1 MQEEANMPNDRNTIG
16 GEPSG
21 HWQDV
26 PSRGESY
33 RDDPQRHDLTPQR
46 GQDNANLI
54 YILYLVNIAVPFLGL
69 VGVIMAYSARATAAP
84 DLRSHYDNQIRI
96 FWLTVIGYFV
106 SVVLMFVLIGFLLA
120 FAVFIWK
127 IVRVATGMSLLAR
140 GQPVR
145 NAESLSFT
153 SE

>member
-1 MQEEANMPNDRNTIG
+1 MANDPNATGDER
-16 GEPSG
+16 SG

-26 PSRGESY
+26 PRH
-33 RDDPQRHDLTPQR
+33 DDLSGAGTQRHDLTPQR

-54 YILYLVNIAVPFLGL
+54 YILYLVNFAVPFIGM

-84 DLRSHYDNQIRI
+84 DLQSHYDNQIRI
-96 FWLTVIGYFV
+96 FWTTVIGYTV
-106 SVVLMFVLIGFLLA
+106 SVVLMFVLVGFLLI

-140 GQPVR
+140 GEPVR
-145 NAESLSFT
+145 NVESMSFT

>member
-1 MQEEANMPNDRNTIG
+1 MPNDSNTIG

-26 PSRGESY
+26 PPRGE
-33 RDDPQRHDLTPQR
+33 PQRRDLTPQR

-54 YILYLVNIAVPFLGL
+54 YILYLVNFAVPFLGII
-69 VGVIMAYSARATAAP
+69 GVIMAYSGRASAAP

-96 FWLTVIGYFV
+96 FWITVIGYFV
-106 SVVLMFVLIGFLLA
+106 SLVLMLVLIGFLLA
-120 FAVFIWK
+120 IAVFIWK
-127 IVRVATGMSLLAR
+127 IVRVATGMSLLSR

-145 NAESLSFT
+145 NVESFGFA

>member
-1 MQEEANMPNDRNTIG
+1 MANDPDTIG
-16 GEPSG
+16 EEPSG

-26 PSRGESY
+26 PPHGEPY
-33 RDDPQRHDLTPQR
+33 RDDLQRRELTPQR

-54 YILYLVNIAVPFLGL
+54 YILYLVNFAVPFLGI
-69 VGVIMAYSARATAAP
+69 VGVIMAYSGRATAAP

-106 SVVLMFVLIGFLLA
+106 SIVLMLVVIGFLLA
-120 FAVFIWK
+120 IAVFIWK
-127 IVRVATGMSLLAR
+127 IVRVATGMSLLSR

-145 NAESLSFT
+145 NVESFSFT